1 MSKINVRSFSNE
13 NEDGAPDL
21 VGISTLSATSYFIP
35 TRGTTA
41 QRPSEHVEEGS
52 LRYNYD
58 TKTLEYYRGHTIGWD
73 SFELIDPDLGG
84 RKESAYSTTSSNDGG
99 LGTRLLLAGGR
110 ESAPAFTD
118 KIEFVTISS
127 LGNAQDFG
135 NLTQSHGNGSSQG
148 GAASRTRGIWLS
160 GQLGTSPSYSNV
172 IQFVTFAS
180 QGDAQ
185 DFGDINSARA
195 AVGNLSNE
203 TRAVCFG
210 GSLSDGSKPTQ
221 IDAVTIAA
229 SGQAFDFGDM
239 STYVGNTANLASST
253 RGIMAG
259 GSISPSRTNTIQFIT
274 INTSGNTVDFGDLSV
289 VGPAGGATTA
299 SYNGVGYSNS
309 TRGIIHG
316 GRDVNNNHINSIQ
329 FITIA
334 TTGNSSDF
342 GDTAVAAAH
351 QMGGSSPTRGVVGA
365 GFNPSAT
372 NAMEFVNIMSLGNAS
387 DFGDCTAR
395 DENLGACSNGHG
407 GL

>member
-1 MSKINVRSFSNE
+1 MSQINIRNLSNE
-13 NEDGAPDL
+13 NDDGSPEI
-21 VGISTLSATSYFIP
+21 VGVSTFSATSFFVP
-35 TRGTTA
+35 PKGTTA
-41 QRPSEHVEEGS
+41 ERPEDCEPGS
-52 LRYNYD
+52 IRFNTD
-58 TKTLEYYRGHTIGWD
+58 TANLEYFRGKTLGW
-73 SFELIDPDLGG
+73 SQFELINPNLGG
-84 RKESAYSTTSSNDGG
+84 GTGSNTG

-110 ESAPAFTD
+110 VSAPAFTD
-118 KIEFVTISS
+118 TIEFVTIST

-148 GAASRTRGIWLS
+148 GCASRTRGIWLS
-160 GQLGTSPSYSNV
+160 GQLGTSPNYSNI
-172 IQFVTFAS
+172 IQFVTFSSTGNAS
-180 QGDAQ
+180 

-195 AVGNLSNE
+195 AVGNLSNQ
-203 TRAVCFG
+203 TRAMCFG

-221 IDAVTIAA
+221 IDAVTIA
-229 SGQAFDFGDM
+229 SEGNAFDFGDM

-259 GSISPSRTNTIQFIT
+259 GTISPTRTNTIQFVT
-274 INTSGNTVDFGDLSV
+274 INTQGNSVDFGDLV
-289 VGPAGGATTA
+289 DHGDGA
-299 SYNGVGYSNS
+299 SSLMYNGVGYSNS

-316 GRDVNNNHINSIQ
+316 GRDVNGNMNNLIQ

-342 GDTAVAAAH
+342 GDTAVSAMH

-365 GFNPSAT
+365 GYNPSVT

-395 DENLGACSNGHG
+395 DEVLGGCSNGHG

>member
-1 MSKINVRSFSNE
+1 MSQINVRNLSNE
-13 NEDGAPDL
+13 NDDGSPEI
-21 VGISTLSATSYFIP
+21 VGVSTFSATSFFVPPKGSTAERPEDCEPGSIRFNTATANLEYF
-35 TRGTTA
+35 RG
-41 QRPSEHVEEGS
+41 
-52 LRYNYD
+52 
-58 TKTLEYYRGHTIGWD
+58 KTLGW
-73 SFELIDPDLGG
+73 SQFELVNPNLGG
-84 RKESAYSTTSSNDGG
+84 GTGSNTG

-110 ESAPAFTD
+110 ISAPAFTD
-118 KIEFVTISS
+118 TIEFVTIST

-148 GAASRTRGIWLS
+148 GCASRTRGIWLS
-160 GQLGTSPSYSNV
+160 GQLGTSPNYSNI
-172 IQFVTFAS
+172 IQFVTFS
-180 QGDAQ
+180 STGDAS

-195 AVGNLSNE
+195 AVGNLSNQ
-203 TRAVCFG
+203 TRAMCFG

-221 IDAVTIAA
+221 IDAVTIA
-229 SGQAFDFGDM
+229 SEGNAFDFGDM

-259 GSISPSRTNTIQFIT
+259 GTVSPTRVNTIQFVTIT
-274 INTSGNTVDFGDLSV
+274 TSGNTVDFGDLV
-289 VGPAGGATTA
+289 DHGDGA
-299 SYNGVGYSNS
+299 SSLLYNGVGYSNS

-316 GRDVNNNHINSIQ
+316 GRDVNGNMNNLIQ

-342 GDTAVAAAH
+342 GDTAVSAMH

-365 GFNPSAT
+365 GYNPSVT

-395 DENLGACSNGHG
+395 DEVLGACSNGHG

>member
-1 MSKINVRSFSNE
+1 MSKINIRSFSNE

-21 VGISTLSATSYFIP
+21 VGITTFSATSFFVP

-41 QRPSEHVEEGS
+41 QRPSDHVEVGS

-58 TKTLEYYRGHTIGWD
+58 TKNLEYYRGHTLGW
-73 SFELIDPDLGG
+73 SQFQLIDPDLGG
-84 RKESAYSTTSSNDGG
+84 RTESGYAESSSNDTG

-110 ESAPAFTD
+110 ISAPAFTD
-118 KIEFVTISS
+118 TIEYVTIST
-127 LGNAQDFG
+127 LGNADDFG
-135 NLTQSHGNGSSQG
+135 NLTQSHGNGGSQG
-148 GAASRTRGIWLS
+148 GAASRTRGMWLS
-160 GQLGTSPSYSNV
+160 GQLGTSPNYSNI
-172 IQFVTFAS
+172 IQAVEFAS
-180 QGDAQ
+180 VGNAF

-195 AVGNLSNE
+195 AVGNLSNQ
-203 TRAVCFG
+203 TRAVCFA

-221 IDAVTIAA
+221 IDAVTIA
-229 SGQAFDFGDM
+229 STGNAFDYGDM
-239 STYVGNTANLASST
+239 STHTQNTANLASST

-259 GSISPSRTNTIQFIT
+259 GSVPSRTNTIQFIT
-274 INTSGNTVDFGDLSV
+274 INTSGDTVDFGDLTV
-289 VGPAGGATTA
+289 IGPGGGATTA

-329 FITIA
+329 YITIA

-342 GDTAVAAAH
+342 GDTAVAASQ

-365 GFNPSAT
+365 GANPSAT
-372 NAMEFVNIMSLGNAS
+372 NAMEFINIMSTGNAL
-387 DFGDCTAR
+387 DFGDCTGR
-395 DENLGACSNGHG
+395 DETLGGCSNGHG

>member
-13 NEDGAPDL
+13 NEGGAPDL
-21 VGISTLSATSYFIP
+21 VGITTFSATSYFVP
-35 TRGTTA
+35 TRGTTE
-41 QRPSEHVEEGS
+41 QRPSGHVEAGS

-58 TKTLEYYRGHTIGWD
+58 TKNLEFYRGDTIGW
-73 SFELIDPDLGG
+73 SQFELIDPDLGG
-84 RKESAYSTTSSNDGG
+84 GTGSNTG

-118 KIEFVTISS
+118 KIEFLTIST

-160 GQLGTSPSYSNV
+160 GQLGTSPNYSNV

-180 QGDAQ
+180 TGNAT

-195 AVGNLSNE
+195 AVGNLSNQI
-203 TRAVCFG
+203 RAVCFG

-221 IDAVTIAA
+221 IDAVTIAQ
-229 SGQAFDFGDM
+229 SGTVFDFGDM
-239 STYVGNTANLASST
+239 STHTNNTANLASST

-259 GSISPSRTNTIQFIT
+259 GSVPSRTNTIQFIT
-274 INTSGNTVDFGDLSV
+274 INTSGDTVDFGDLTV
-289 VGPAGGATTA
+289 IGPGGGATTA
-299 SYNGVGYSNS
+299 SYNGIGYSNS

-329 FITIA
+329 YITIA

-342 GDTAVAAAH
+342 GDTAVAASQ

-365 GFNPSAT
+365 GANPSAT
-372 NAMEFVNIMSLGNAS
+372 NAMEFVNIMSLGDAV

-395 DENLGACSNGHG
+395 DETLGACSNGHG

>member
-1 MSKINVRSFSNE
+1 MSQINIRNLSNE
-13 NEDGAPDL
+13 NDDGSPEI
-21 VGISTLSATSYFIP
+21 VGVSTFSATSFFVP
-35 TRGTTA
+35 PKGTTA
-41 QRPSEHVEEGS
+41 ERPEDCEPGS
-52 LRYNYD
+52 IRFNTD
-58 TKTLEYYRGHTIGWD
+58 TSNLEYFRGKTLGW
-73 SFELIDPDLGG
+73 SQFELVNPNLGG
-84 RKESAYSTTSSNDGG
+84 GTGSNTG

-110 ESAPAFTD
+110 VSAPAFTD
-118 KIEFVTISS
+118 TIEFVTIST

-148 GAASRTRGIWLS
+148 GCASRTRGIWLS
-160 GQLGTSPSYSNV
+160 GQLGTSPNYSNI
-172 IQFVTFAS
+172 IQFVTFSSTGNAS
-180 QGDAQ
+180 

-195 AVGNLSNE
+195 AVGNLSNQ
-203 TRAVCFG
+203 TRAMCFG

-221 IDAVTIAA
+221 IDAVTIA
-229 SGQAFDFGDM
+229 SEGNAFDFGDM

-259 GSISPSRTNTIQFIT
+259 GTISPTRTNIIQFVT
-274 INTSGNTVDFGDLSV
+274 ISTSGNTVDFGDLV
-289 VGPAGGATTA
+289 DHGDGA
-299 SYNGVGYSNS
+299 SSLMYNGVGYSNS

-316 GRDVNNNHINSIQ
+316 GRDVNGNMNNTIQ

-342 GDTAVAAAH
+342 GDTAVSAMH

-365 GFNPSAT
+365 GYNPSVT
-372 NAMEFVNIMSLGNAS
+372 NAMEFINIMSLGNAS

-395 DENLGACSNGHG
+395 DEVLGGCSNGHG

>member
-1 MSKINVRSFSNE
+1 MSEVRVNNLSNE
-13 NEDGAPDL
+13 SLSGGPTIS
-21 VGISTLSATSYFIP
+21 GITTFSSPYFFVP
-35 TRGTTA
+35 PQGDTA
-41 QRPSEHVEEGS
+41 SRPQGCPPGS
-52 LRYNYD
+52 LRFNTD
-58 TKTLEYYRGHTIGWD
+58 SAKLEYYRGDTIGWVEVEA
-73 SFELIDPDLGG
+73 ELTSPLGG
-84 RKESAYSTTSSNDGG
+84 GTGSNAG

-160 GQLGTSPSYSNV
+160 GQLGTSPNYSNI
-172 IQFVTFAS
+172 IQFITFAS

-185 DFGDINSARA
+185 DFGDIIGSARA
-195 AVGNLSNE
+195 AVGNLSNQI
-203 TRAVCFG
+203 RAVCFA

-221 IDAVTIAA
+221 IDAVTIAQ
-229 SGQAFDFGDM
+229 SGTVFDFGDM
-239 STYVGNTANLASST
+239 STHTNNTANLASST

-259 GSISPSRTNTIQFIT
+259 GSVPSRTNTIQFIT
-274 INTSGNTVDFGDLSV
+274 INTSGDTVDFGDLSV
-289 VGPAGGATTA
+289 VGAAGGATTA

-329 FITIA
+329 YITIA

-342 GDTAVAAAH
+342 GDTAVAAFQ

-365 GFNPSAT
+365 GANPSAT
-372 NAMEFVNIMSLGNAS
+372 NAMEFVNIMSLGDAV

-395 DENLGACSNGHG
+395 DETLGGCSNGHG

>member
-13 NEDGAPDL
+13 NDDGAPDI
-21 VGISTLSATSYFIP
+21 VGVSTFSATSYFVP
-35 TRGTTA
+35 TRGNTR
-41 QRPSEHVEEGS
+41 QRPSNHVEEGS

-58 TKTLEYYRGHTIGWD
+58 TKTLEYYRGHTIGWA
-73 SFELIDPDLGG
+73 SFELVDPDLGG
-84 RKESAYSTTSSNDGG
+84 RLESAYSTTSSNDGG

-110 ESAPAFTD
+110 ISAPAFTD
-118 KIEFVTISS
+118 MIEYLTVST
-127 LGNAQDFG
+127 LGNTDDFG
-135 NLTQSHGNGSSQG
+135 NLTQSHGNGSTQG

-160 GQLGTSPSYSNV
+160 GQLGTSPNYSNI

-185 DFGDINSARA
+185 DFGDIIGSARA
-195 AVGNLSNE
+195 AVGNLSNQI
-203 TRAVCFG
+203 RAVCFA

-221 IDAVTIAA
+221 IDAVTIAQ
-229 SGQAFDFGDM
+229 SGTVFDFGDM
-239 STYVGNTANLASST
+239 STHTQNTANLASST

-259 GSISPSRTNTIQFIT
+259 GSQPSRTNTIQFIT
-274 INTSGNTVDFGDLSV
+274 ITTSGNTVDFGDLTV

-329 FITIA
+329 YITIA

-342 GDTAVAAAH
+342 GDTAVAASQ
-351 QMGGSSPTRGVVGA
+351 QMGGSSPTRGVVAAGA
-365 GFNPSAT
+365 NPSAT
-372 NAMEFVNIMSLGNAS
+372 NAMEFVNIMSFGDAV

-395 DENLGACSNGHG
+395 DETLGACSNGHG

>member
-1 MSKINVRSFSNE
+1 MSQINIRNLSNE
-13 NEDGAPDL
+13 NDDGSPEI
-21 VGISTLSATSYFIP
+21 VGVSTFSATSFFVP
-35 TRGTTA
+35 PKGTTA
-41 QRPSEHVEEGS
+41 ERPSDCEPGS
-52 LRYNYD
+52 IRFNTD
-58 TKTLEYYRGHTIGWD
+58 TANLEYFRGKTIGW
-73 SFELIDPDLGG
+73 SQFELVTPNLGG
-84 RKESAYSTTSSNDGG
+84 GTGSNTG

-110 ESAPAFTD
+110 ISAPAFTD
-118 KIEFVTISS
+118 TIEFVTIST

-135 NLTQSHGNGSSQG
+135 NLVSSHGNPNSQN

-160 GQLGTSPSYSNV
+160 GQLGTSPNYSNI
-172 IQFVTFAS
+172 IQFVTFSSTGNAS
-180 QGDAQ
+180 

-195 AVGNLSNE
+195 AVGNLSNQ
-203 TRAVCFG
+203 TRAMCFG

-221 IDAVTIAA
+221 IDAVTIA
-229 SGQAFDFGDM
+229 STGNAFDFGDM
-239 STYVGNTANLASST
+239 STHTNNTANLASST

-259 GSISPSRTNTIQFIT
+259 GTVSPTRVNTIQFVTIT
-274 INTSGNTVDFGDLSV
+274 TSGNTVDFGDLV
-289 VGPAGGATTA
+289 DHGDGA
-299 SYNGVGYSNS
+299 SSLLYNGVGYSNS

-316 GRDVNNNHINSIQ
+316 GRDVNGNMNNTIQ

-342 GDTAVAAAH
+342 GDTAVSAMH

-365 GFNPSAT
+365 GYNPSVT

-395 DENLGACSNGHG
+395 DEVLGACSNGHG

>member
-13 NEDGAPDL
+13 NEGGAPDL
-21 VGISTLSATSYFIP
+21 VGITTFSATSYFVP
-35 TRGTTA
+35 TRGTTE
-41 QRPSEHVEEGS
+41 QRPSGHVEAGS

-58 TKTLEYYRGHTIGWD
+58 TKNLEFYRGDTIGW
-73 SFELIDPDLGG
+73 SQFELIDPDLGG
-84 RKESAYSTTSSNDGG
+84 GTGSNTG

-118 KIEFVTISS
+118 KIEFLTIST

-160 GQLGTSPSYSNV
+160 GQLGTSPNYSNV

-180 QGDAQ
+180 TGNAS

-195 AVGNLSNE
+195 AVGNLSNQI
-203 TRAVCFG
+203 RAVCFG

-221 IDAVTIAA
+221 IDAVTIAQ
-229 SGQAFDFGDM
+229 SGTVFDFGDM
-239 STYVGNTANLASST
+239 STHTNNTANLASST

-259 GSISPSRTNTIQFIT
+259 GSVPSRTNTIQFIT
-274 INTSGNTVDFGDLSV
+274 INTSGDTVDFGDLTV
-289 VGPAGGATTA
+289 IGPGGGATTA
-299 SYNGVGYSNS
+299 SYNGIGYSNS

-329 FITIA
+329 YITIA

-342 GDTAVAAAH
+342 GDTAVAASQ

-365 GFNPSAT
+365 GANPSAT
-372 NAMEFVNIMSLGNAS
+372 NAMEFVNIMSLGDAV

-395 DENLGACSNGHG
+395 DETLGACSNGHG